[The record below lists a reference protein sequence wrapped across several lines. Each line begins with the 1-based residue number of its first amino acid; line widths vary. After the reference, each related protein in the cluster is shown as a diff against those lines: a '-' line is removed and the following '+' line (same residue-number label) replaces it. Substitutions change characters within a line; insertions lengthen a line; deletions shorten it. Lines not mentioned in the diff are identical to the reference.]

1 MLRNF
6 ALILTGLALLILQ
19 SGCKH
24 IDKLTVF
31 NIDYNTQT
39 VISSAVRINVPFN
52 LITPDITTNSNS
64 EFAINETRKDL
75 IEEIQ
80 LTRVKLLVTVPA
92 DGDLSFLKSIKIY
105 IKGEGLEE
113 KLIAW
118 NENIDTSGKTI
129 LLTTT
134 PDDLQEY
141 VKLDSI
147 SLRVNTVTNKILLTD
162 YTIDISAGF
171 RVDARIL
178 GV

>member
-1 MLRNF
+1 MLRNLT
-6 ALILTGLALLILQ
+6 LIITGLALVVLS
-19 SGCKH
+19 SGCKQ

-31 NIDYNTQT
+31 NIDYNTQS
-39 VISSAVRINVPFN
+39 VISSVIGINLPFN
-52 LITPDITTNSNS
+52 LITPAITTNSTS

-80 LTRVKLLVTVPA
+80 LTRVNLTVTAPA
-92 DGDLSFLKSIKIY
+92 NGDLSFLKSIKIY

-113 KLIAW
+113 KMIAW
-118 NENIDTSGKTI
+118 NENIDTSEETM

-141 VKLDSI
+141 VKLDSV
-147 SLRVNTVTNKILLTD
+147 SLRVNTVIKKILLTD
-162 YTIDISAGF
+162 YTIGISTVF

-178 GV
+178 GI